1 MPAKLQNMSGG
12 VIIMSQRALH
22 SSSYFP
28 ANWRF
33 FGCRSKTVP
42 GALTE
47 PEGTYAGASRT
58 RHTRF
63 AQQIYVF
70 LEEQIVQ

>member
-1 MPAKLQNMSGG
+1 M
-12 VIIMSQRALH
+12 IMSQRALH

-28 ANWRF
+28 LTGAF
-33 FGCRSKTVP
+33 FCCRSKTVP

-63 AQQIYVF
+63 AQQTYVF